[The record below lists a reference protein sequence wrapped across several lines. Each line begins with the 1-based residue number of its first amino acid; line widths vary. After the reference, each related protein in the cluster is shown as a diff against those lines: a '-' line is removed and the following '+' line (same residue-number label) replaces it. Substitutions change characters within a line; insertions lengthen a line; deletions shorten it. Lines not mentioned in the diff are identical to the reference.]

1 MTTLAVFAVSLS
13 LGGWL
18 GVRYSEAKHRINR
31 DLTSYLLTI
40 PNSEWKQ

>member
-1 MTTLAVFAVSLS
+1 MTILAVFAVSLS

-18 GVRYSEAKHRINR
+18 GVRYSEAKHRLSG
-31 DLTSYLLTI
+31 DLTTYLLTI